1 MGVKWTEEQQ
11 QVIDLR
17 DHNILVVSSR
27 WLRENCCSG
36 GADYCEADKGCKSGG
51 CRPYADRD
59 LH

>member
-17 DHNILVVSSR
+17 DHNILVSGR
-27 WLRENCCSG
+27 WFRENCRSG
-36 GADYCEADKGCKSGG
+36 GADYCKADKGCKSGG

>member
-17 DHNILVVSSR
+17 DHN
-27 WLRENCCSG
+27 G

>member
-17 DHNILVVSSR
+17 DSGVSSR
-27 WLRENCCSG
+27 WFRENCCSG

-59 LH
+59 LY